1 MCIAVPAEVVSI
13 DGPTAL
19 VDVYGKRFV
28 VSLMMLSEQVAPG
41 DFVALQAQRY
51 AVAKIARDDAEAV
64 RVGVRAPQHLENR
77 RGVGENVLPYQGN
90 RELVR
95 VVQQLRDLL

>member
-28 VSLMMLSEQVAPG
+28 VSLMMMSEAVQPG
-41 DFVALQAQRY
+41 DFLALQAQRY
-51 AVAKIARDDAEAV
+51 AVAKIAPEDAVAAKLFFEDIF
-64 RVGVRAPQHLENR
+64 P
-77 RGVGENVLPYQGN
+77 
-90 RELVR
+90 ELAA
-95 VVQQLRDLL
+95 QTQIPSID